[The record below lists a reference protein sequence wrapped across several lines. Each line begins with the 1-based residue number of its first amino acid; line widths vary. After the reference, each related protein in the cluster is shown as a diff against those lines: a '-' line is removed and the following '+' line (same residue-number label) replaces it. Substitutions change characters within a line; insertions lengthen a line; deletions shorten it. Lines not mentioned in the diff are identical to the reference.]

1 MQAGTA
7 FSITFSCIRLIIQ
20 GEEIAYLVESRPNFI
35 INGIFTAV
43 LMESATQTR
52 LYEKGLGSF
61 IGRSKATH
69 GHLPYRTAEAK
80 QHAKMEVTTKHMAC
94 RLKKN
99 KAIALPTGHYK
110 ECFFNQLLHF

>member
-1 MQAGTA
+1 MIVRERPRIFHWKEQ
-7 FSITFSCIRLIIQ
+7 SH
-20 GEEIAYLVESRPNFI
+20 SR
-35 INGIFTAV
+35 TLTV
-43 LMESATQTR
+43 
-52 LYEKGLGSF
+52 
-61 IGRSKATH
+61 
-69 GHLPYRTAEAK
+69 PYRTAEAK